1 MKIVSADV
9 GTMPTKM
16 TDRMPEVT
24 ALLEDGSKTVLF
36 TYYPDEL
43 TFLPEEFIG
52 LTVEEGK
59 ALKREKDIAYLRT

>member
-1 MKIVSADV
+1 MKIISADV
-9 GTMPTKM
+9 GKMPEKM
-16 TDRMPEVT
+16 TDPMPQLT
-24 ALLEDGSKTVLF
+24 ASLEDGTRTVLF

-59 ALKREKDIAYLRT
+59 ELKRIKDVAYLRS

>member
-9 GTMPTKM
+9 GKMPEKM

-24 ALLEDGSKTVLF
+24 VSLEDGSKTVLF
-36 TYYPDEL
+36 EYYPDEL

-52 LTVEEGK
+52 LTVEQGK
-59 ALKREKDIAYLRT
+59 DLKRTKDIAYLRS

>member
-9 GTMPTKM
+9 GKMPVKM
-16 TDRMPEVT
+16 TDPMPEVS
-24 ALLEDGSKTVLF
+24 AVLEDGSKTVLF
-36 TYYPDEL
+36 KYYPDEL

-59 ALKREKDIAYLRT
+59 ELKRAKDVAYLRT